1 MPAPPLILDP
11 ATLDLTR
18 VVADQE
24 AIRRVNPHRG
34 HLELLTAIVY
44 MDPQE
49 HVIAGYKDVRADEF
63 WAAGHF
69 PDYPLLPGVLQCEA
83 AAQLLC
89 YYAMVTGIMAPAKLL
104 GLGGLDEARFRGPVR
119 PGDRLVLVGKGI
131 RVHRRQTVFESQG
144 FVNNGLVFHC
154 RVMGV
159 PISGLDSIAPAV

>member
-11 ATLDLTR
+11 ATLDLSR
-18 VVADQE
+18 VIADQE

-34 HLELLTAIVY
+34 HMEMLSAIVHV
-44 MDPQE
+44 DTAS

-69 PDYPLLPGVLQCEA
+69 PHYPLLPGVLECEA
-83 AAQLLC
+83 AAQLLS
-89 YYAMVTGIMAPAKLL
+89 YYALTNNVCPGSLL

-119 PGDRLVLVGKGI
+119 PGDRLVIVAKGV
-131 RVHRRQTVFESQG
+131 RVHRRQTIFDCQG
-144 FVNNGLVFHC
+144 FVRNELVFHC

-159 PISGLDSIAPAV
+159 PIGGLDATAPAA